1 MFRRRQS
8 ARYTRIMS
16 TTSLLDRFLDPVVE
30 FLPADAARKIIELR
44 VDPELQSRL
53 DELADKASEGTLSAA
68 EREEYEGYIEELDI
82 IAIFKLKAKAALRRQ
97 GL

>member
-1 MFRRRQS
+1 
-8 ARYTRIMS
+8 MS

-30 FLPADAARKIIELR
+30 FLPADTARKIIDLGI
-44 VDPELQSRL
+44 DPELQTRL
-53 DELADKASEGTLSAA
+53 DELADKANDGTLSAE
-68 EREEYEGYIEELDI
+68 ERQEYEGYIEELDI

>member
-1 MFRRRQS
+1 
-8 ARYTRIMS
+8 MS

-30 FLPADAARKIIELR
+30 FLPADTARKIIDLR
-44 VDPELQSRL
+44 IDPELQTRL
-53 DELADKASEGTLSAA
+53 DELADKSNEGTLSAD
-68 EREEYEGYIEELDI
+68 EREEYEGYIDALDI